1 MKITNTLSDAA
12 VMEEFGSRLAR
23 LRIDK
28 GYSQKDL
35 AEQAGIG
42 KRTLE
47 RLENGMQ
54 VQSRSIIRVLRCL
67 ELLDIC
73 DNLLPTSTLRPM
85 ELLEKREKPRMR
97 VSSKKVES
105 EPWEWGE

>member
-54 VQSRSIIRVLRCL
+54 VQSRSIIRVLRSL
-67 ELLDIC
+67 ELLDRCENI
-73 DNLLPTSTLRPM
+73 LPSVTLRPM
-85 ELLEKREKPRMR
+85 EILGKREKPRMR
-97 VSSKKVES
+97 VSTKETEPES
-105 EPWEWGE
+105 WEWGE

>member
-1 MKITNTLSDAA
+1 MEITNTFSDAA
-12 VMEEFGSRLAR
+12 VMEEFGNRLAR

-47 RLENGMQ
+47 WLE
-54 VQSRSIIRVLRCL
+54 I
-67 ELLDIC
+67 
-73 DNLLPTSTLRPM
+73 
-85 ELLEKREKPRMR
+85 
-97 VSSKKVES
+97 SKY
-105 EPWEWGE
+105 